1 MSHNYATRSKRMKLT
16 PDEDIKGEKIT
27 DNIRSVA
34 SSKGKEVGAKHY
46 NFHTKQFNVATD

>member
-16 PDEDIKGEKIT
+16 PEEDIKGEKVI

-34 SSKGKEVGAKHY
+34 S
-46 NFHTKQFNVATD
+46 